1 MGNYGKRLP
10 FSSPL
15 EYPSIWYLVGISRVV
30 SGTWTPLATIVF
42 SHDHFRELPCPA
54 RFHFLPALILPSPS
68 SSRAKNHRIHSACHE
83 RETTIDSSYSIFRC
97 SSNTGINIDARK
109 ISIAFQTWKT
119 NLHLYTR
126 VLSGGDIHRNGNRV
140 KRTILRYTIGQK
152 FVIDRL
158 LHRFLDIRIITY
170 RNNRE

>member
-54 RFHFLPALILPSPS
+54 RFHFLPS
-68 SSRAKNHRIHSACHE
+68 SSHLPPPREQKTTESIPRAT
-83 RETTIDSSYSIFRC
+83 RETTIDSSYSIFRR